1 MATVTASSYAVSGSA
16 CHSHRGASRREAKVN
31 SLAQVSLNYDG
42 LRSLNKLHVRT
53 TRAAK
58 TKTLLSAKSNK
69 SGHDGVLGR
78 IKCGMNMIFVGTE
91 VAPWSKTGGL
101 GDVLGGLPP
110 ALAVCGFIIVLILLP
125 VLTLIFLPF
134 IPFNFTLSRV
144 ILNLSL
150 NPLKLRVKVQNNTTK
165 IDPTVKKITHIL
177 QGFGFNFCC

>member
-110 ALAVCGFIIVLILLP
+110 ALAVSGFNILLP
-125 VLTLIFLPF
+125 VITFILMLPF
-134 IPFNFTLSRV
+134 IPFSFHVFSDYSSTIIKPITASV
-144 ILNLSL
+144 
-150 NPLKLRVKVQNNTTK
+150 KLQNNTN
-165 IDPTVKKITHIL
+165 
-177 QGFGFNFCC
+177 QYSSNC